1 MVKILLSLLLIFSS
15 YSSVEAQV
23 SARAYTD
30 KKNYEVGDYI
40 NYSIRVQYDEGIKI
54 RNPLMKGVLNSI
66 ELIKEEEP
74 VHSKENEKYIVTF
87 NYILS
92 KYDSGD
98 VTIPSVVVGYMIG
111 NDTTR
116 NSVATNPVSITV
128 HTLKVKLD
136 EEIKDVKAPLR
147 IPLDWKI
154 VVLWILGILLLLGL
168 IYYFYRKYR
177 QKKKQ
182 LPVKRNIPKI
192 PHYVTAL
199 NALRELEKEQL
210 WQNGHIKEYHSKVT
224 EIIRRYFEE
233 RFYLPALELTTKE
246 AMDHLGR
253 KKEAQKIL
261 VTTEEF
267 LNNADLVK
275 FAKYKPLNN
284 VNEEMM
290 KQAYNIVEATIPVDK
305 GEKKETSDVH

>member
-1 MVKILLSLLLIFSS
+1 MVKLLLSSLLIFSL
-15 YSSVEAQV
+15 SSFAEAQV
-23 SARAYTD
+23 SARASTD

-40 NYSIRVQYDEGIKI
+40 NYTIRVRYDEGVKI

-66 ELIKEEEP
+66 ELIKEGEP
-74 VHSKENEKYIVTF
+74 VHSKEDEKYIVTF

-98 VTIPSVVVGYMIG
+98 VTIPSIVVGYIIG

-116 NSVATNPVSITV
+116 HSAVTNPVSITV
-128 HTLKVKLD
+128 HTLKVILE
-136 EEIKDVKAPLR
+136 EEIKDVKAPIR

-154 VVLWILGILLLLGL
+154 IALWILGILIILGL
-168 IYYFYRKYR
+168 IYYFYRKYQER
-177 QKKKQ
+177 KKQ
-182 LPVKRNIPKI
+182 LPVKRTIPKI

-199 NALRELEKEQL
+199 NALRELEKEKL

-246 AMDHLGR
+246 AMDHLSR

-275 FAKYKPLNN
+275 FAKYKPMSS

-290 KQAYNIVEATIPVDK
+290 KQAYNIVESTIPADRD
-305 GEKKETSDVH
+305 EKKEMSDVH